1 MWLALFVVATWARP
15 LRAELVVLDD
25 GEFLKVKT
33 FEIDGERARLIF
45 ASGGRLTLPLDR
57 IERILD
63 DEVVPAPDPLPVT
76 AEAIPP
82 PAPTPTVALR
92 FEESS
97 RVPEGPY
104 GEQIYAAARK
114 HQVNPQVIAALVR
127 AESSGNP
134 RAVSRK
140 GARGLMQLMP
150 ATAKRFGVKPERL
163 FDPVQNIEAGVKY
176 LRWLIDQFPN
186 DLASVLAAYNAG
198 ERAVER
204 YGGIP
209 PYRETRGYV
218 RRIYTTLGLAIHDLP
233 N

>member
-1 MWLALFVVATWARP
+1 M
-15 LRAELVVLDD
+15 VLDD
-25 GEFLKVKT
+25 GEFLKVT
-33 FEIDGERARLIF
+33 AFEVDGERARLIF
-45 ASGGRLTLPLDR
+45 ASGGRLTLPLER
-57 IERILD
+57 IERIVD
-63 DEVVPAPDPLPVT
+63 DEVVPEP
-76 AEAIPP
+76 E
-82 PAPTPTVALR
+82 PAPVVIEVLAPAAVPTVPLR
-92 FEESS
+92 FEASS
-97 RVPEGPY
+97 QVPDGPF
-104 GEQIYAAARK
+104 GEQIYAASRK
-114 HQVNPQVIAALVR
+114 HEVNPQVVAALVR

-198 ERAVER
+198 EQSVVR

-218 RRIYTTLGLAIHDLP
+218 RRIYSTLGLAINDLP
-233 N
+233 R